1 MTRVYFIDVTNR
13 DGVQTAGISLAKL
26 QKTMV
31 NYYLGQLGIYQSE
44 LGFPCL
50 WHEVNYIEANLELA
64 RRGAMGSLVLEGWCR
79 ATVEDVE
86 KAVRTTSLQHLNLSV
101 PTSAQMIWGK
111 FAGRV
116 DAKMVIT
123 NMVSAVRRAK
133 DAGILTVGVN
143 AEDASR
149 TELGYLIEFAQAAKD
164 AGAQRLRYCDT
175 IGIESPMHIYNR
187 IKALAEEAG
196 IPIEMHCHNDLGMA
210 VGNTIAG
217 VKAALEA
224 GVDVYVNAT
233 VNGLGER
240 AGQADLLSCI
250 LALEFAH
257 ELGGEVELGDRID
270 LTVARRLAHYVARAF
285 GLPLPMN
292 QPGVGASVFAHES
305 GIHADGVL
313 KDRRNYELFDYD
325 LLGPAKLCS
334 APDGRVI
341 TTGEY
346 GGLAGLRHVYEQ
358 MGIVFEDTVQARQ
371 ILELVQAANLHTQMP
386 LTDDE
391 LILIARY
398 PDQVRKLLSF
408 PSLEPVAGGREATIE
423 FAGAVGN
430 G

>member
-1 MTRVYFIDVTNR
+1 MARVHFIDVTNR

-31 NYYLGQLGIYQSE
+31 NYYLGQLGVYQSE
-44 LGFPCL
+44 LGFPCI
-50 WHEVNYIEANLELA
+50 WHEGNYIEANLELA
-64 RRGAMGSLVLEGWCR
+64 RRGVMGSLVLEGWCR

-86 KAVRTTSLQHLNLSV
+86 KAVSTTSLQHLNLSV
-101 PTSAQMIWGK
+101 PTSAQMIRGK

-175 IGIESPMHIYNR
+175 IGIESPMHICNR
-187 IKALAEEAG
+187 IKALAEVG

-217 VKAALEA
+217 AKAALEA

-371 ILELVQAANLHTQMP
+371 ILELVQAANVHTQMP

-408 PSLEPVAGGREATIE
+408 PLLEPVVGGREATIE
-423 FAGAVGN
+423 FAGAARN